1 MHRRMTVSLPLTRK
15 RIPIQVALLVLGFS
29 VLVTM
34 SLTSLWLARESD
46 RASEIVAHT
55 LEVNSAIVTYQAAL
69 RRAESGQRGFLLT
82 GDRAYL
88 NDYETGRQ
96 RFGEIQPELEQLISD
111 NPDQL
116 QRLQTLLPLVQ
127 RKLEE
132 MEQTIAMKQAGR
144 ERELLGLLQAN
155 TGLDT
160 MNEVLSRVS
169 TMLNDE
175 RSLLQDRRDYSD
187 RTSLMLF
194 IVNFA
199 GGLIIAVLALSSIS
213 LIRKRSKQVAGALEQ
228 LAAAHAELE
237 AANRNLEERVAER
250 TADLREAN
258 DEIQRFAFIVS
269 HDLRSPLV
277 NIMGFTSEME
287 ALQGDIFSDP
297 PQSAEQ
303 RAQLRSEVNEALGFI
318 KSSIAKMDRL
328 INAILGLSR
337 AGRREFTAAPV
348 QLNALLT
355 AMSKDV
361 AHRLQEIDGELEIA
375 PLPEI
380 SSDRLALE
388 QIFSNLIDNAIKYR
402 SNDRPV
408 RIRID
413 SEERG
418 NFVVIRV
425 NDNGRGVDKKDYERI
440 FELFRRAGVQDRPG
454 EGIGLAHV
462 RAMVRRLGGTIRVDS
477 ELGQGTTFTV
487 ILPKKWTA

>member
-1 MHRRMTVSLPLTRK
+1 MNVSLPLTGK
-15 RIPIQVALLVLGFS
+15 RVPVQFGLLVMGFV

-46 RASEIVAHT
+46 RASEIVAHS
-55 LEVNSAIVTYQAAL
+55 LEVNSAIVTYQGAL

-82 GDRAYL
+82 GDPAYL
-88 NDYETGRQ
+88 NDYETGRR
-96 RFGEIQPELEQLISD
+96 RFNEIRLELERLISD
-111 NPDQL
+111 NPEQMA
-116 QRLQTLLPLVQ
+116 RLQALQPLVQ
-127 RKLEE
+127 RKIEE
-132 MEQTIAMKQAGR
+132 MDGALALKRAGR
-144 ERELLGLLQAN
+144 EGDLIATLRSNA
-155 TGLDT
+155 GLDT
-160 MNEVLSRVS
+160 MNEVLSRIFA
-169 TMLNDE
+169 MLNDE
-175 RSLLQDRRDYSD
+175 RALLEDRREYSD
-187 RTSLMLF
+187 RTSILLF

-199 GGLIIAVLALSSIS
+199 GGLIIAVLALASIS
-213 LIRKRSKQVAGALEQ
+213 LIRKRSQQAAAALVQ
-228 LAAAHAELE
+228 LEAAHAEL
-237 AANRNLEERVAER
+237 ATVNRSLEERVAER

-277 NIMGFTSEME
+277 NVMGFTSEME
-287 ALQGDIFSDP
+287 ALQGDIFSEA
-297 PQSAEQ
+297 PQTPEQ
-303 RAQLRSEVNEALGFI
+303 RAQQRREVEEALGFI

-337 AGRREFTAAPV
+337 AGRREFTAQPI
-348 QLNALLT
+348 QLHQLLT

-361 AHRLQEIDGELEIA
+361 AHRLQEVDGGIEIA

-380 SSDRLALE
+380 ISDRLAME

-408 RIRID
+408 RIRLD

-425 NDNGRGVDKKDYERI
+425 SDNGRGIDQKDYERI
-440 FELFRRAGVQDRPG
+440 FELFRRAGRQDRPG

-462 RAMVRRLGGTIRVDS
+462 RTMVRRLGGTIRVDS
-477 ELGQGTTFTV
+477 ELGQGTTFTI

>member
-1 MHRRMTVSLPLTRK
+1 MSVSLPLTGK
-15 RIPIQVALLVLGFS
+15 RVPIQFGLLVMGFV

-46 RASEIVAHT
+46 QATEIVAHT
-55 LEVNSAIVTYQAAL
+55 LEVNAAIVTYQGAL
-69 RRAESGQRGFLLT
+69 RRAESGERGFLLT
-82 GDRAYL
+82 GEEAYL
-88 NDYETGRQ
+88 NDYRVGQRRLNELQRQVQDLIADNPQQQSRFRTVLPLIERKMEKLATTIALKQRGQDEEAIAITRTGAGLELMNQ
-96 RFGEIQPELEQLISD
+96 ILEQISSMLA
-111 NPDQL
+111 NERAL
-116 QRLQTLLPLVQ
+116 
-127 RKLEE
+127 LEE
-132 MEQTIAMKQAGR
+132 RQQYA
-144 ERELLGLLQAN
+144 
-155 TGLDT
+155 
-160 MNEVLSRVS
+160 
-169 TMLNDE
+169 
-175 RSLLQDRRDYSD
+175 D
-187 RTSLMLF
+187 RTNLLLF

-199 GGLIIAVLALSSIS
+199 GGLIIAVLALASIS
-213 LIRKRSKQVAGALEQ
+213 LIRKRSQQAAAALTE
-228 LAAAHAELE
+228 LEAAHAEL
-237 AANRNLEERVAER
+237 ATVNRSLEERVAER

-277 NIMGFTSEME
+277 NVMGFTSEME
-287 ALQGDIFSDP
+287 ALQGDIFSET
-297 PQSAEQ
+297 PQTPEQ
-303 RAQLRSEVNEALGFI
+303 RAQQRREVEEAIGFI

-337 AGRREFTAAPV
+337 AGRREFTAQPI
-348 QLNALLT
+348 QLHQLLT

-361 AHRLQEIDGELEIA
+361 AHRLQEVDGEIEIGS
-375 PLPEI
+375 LPEI
-380 SSDRLALE
+380 SSDRLAME

-408 RIRID
+408 RISLN

-425 NDNGRGVDKKDYERI
+425 SDNGRGIDQKDYERI
-440 FELFRRAGVQDRPG
+440 FELFRRAGRQDRPG

>member
-1 MHRRMTVSLPLTRK
+1 MSLALPLTGK
-15 RIPIQVALLVLGFS
+15 RIPVQFGLLVMGFA

-46 RASEIVAHT
+46 QATEIVAHT
-55 LEVNSAIVTYQAAL
+55 LEVNSAIVTYQGAL
-69 RRAESGQRGFLLT
+69 RRAESGERGFLLT
-82 GDRAYL
+82 GEEVYLDDYRA
-88 NDYETGRQ
+88 GQ
-96 RFGEIQPELEQLISD
+96 RRLGEIQSQLEALIAD
-111 NPDQL
+111 NPEQ
-116 QRLQTLLPLVQ
+116 QARFKTVLPLIE
-127 RKLEE
+127 RK
-132 MEQTIAMKQAGR
+132 MEKLATTIALKQQGRSDEAIAITKTGAGLELMNQILGQVFAMIAS
-144 ERELLGLLQAN
+144 ERELLEQRQRYA
-155 TGLDT
+155 
-160 MNEVLSRVS
+160 
-169 TMLNDE
+169 
-175 RSLLQDRRDYSD
+175 D
-187 RTSLMLF
+187 RTNIILF

-199 GGLIIAVLALSSIS
+199 GGLIIAVLALASIS
-213 LIRKRSKQVAGALEQ
+213 LIRKRSQQAASALEQ
-228 LAAAHAELE
+228 LEVAHAELE
-237 AANRNLEERVAER
+237 AANRSLEERVAER

-297 PQSAEQ
+297 PQPAEQ
-303 RAQLRSEVNEALGFI
+303 RAQLRREVNEALGFI

-328 INAILGLSR
+328 INAILNLSR
-337 AGRREFTAAPV
+337 AGRREFTASPI

-361 AHRLQEIDGELEIA
+361 AHRLQEIDGEMEIA
-375 PLPEI
+375 PLLEI

-388 QIFSNLIDNAIKYR
+388 QVFSNLIDNAIKYR

-418 NFVVIRV
+418 NFAVIRV
-425 NDNGRGVDKKDYERI
+425 ADNGRGIDKKDYERI

-462 RAMVRRLGGTIRVDS
+462 RALVRRLGGTIRVDS

>member
-1 MHRRMTVSLPLTRK
+1 MTVALPLTRK
-15 RIPIQVALLVLGFS
+15 RIPIQLALLMLGFA

-55 LEVNSAIVTYQAAL
+55 LEVNSAIVTYQGAL

-88 NDYETGRQ
+88 NDYEAGRR
-96 RFGEIQPELEQLISD
+96 RFTEIQPELERLISD
-111 NPDQL
+111 NPQQMARMQAL
-116 QRLQTLLPLVQ
+116 QPLVQ
-127 RKLEE
+127 RKLQE
-132 MEQTIAMKQAGR
+132 MEQTVALKQAGR
-144 ERELLGLLQAN
+144 EQEMFDLLRAN

-160 MNEVLSRVS
+160 MNEVLSGIF

-175 RSLLQDRRDYSD
+175 RSLLENRREYSD
-187 RTSLMLF
+187 RTSIMLF
-194 IVNFA
+194 VVNFA

-213 LIRKRSKQVAGALEQ
+213 LIRKRSQQAASALQQ
-228 LAAAHAELE
+228 LEAAHVELE
-237 AANRNLEERVAER
+237 AANRSLEERVAER

-297 PQSAEQ
+297 PQPAEQ
-303 RAQLRSEVNEALGFI
+303 RAQLRREVNEALGFI

-328 INAILGLSR
+328 INAILNLSR
-337 AGRREFTAAPV
+337 AGRREFTASPI

-388 QIFSNLIDNAIKYR
+388 QVFSNLIDNAIKYR

-418 NFVVIRV
+418 NFAVIRV
-425 NDNGRGVDKKDYERI
+425 ADNGRGIDKKDYERI

-462 RAMVRRLGGTIRVDS
+462 RALVRRLGGTIRVES

>member
-1 MHRRMTVSLPLTRK
+1 MSLALPLTGK
-15 RIPIQVALLVLGFS
+15 RIPIQFGLLIMGFA

-46 RASEIVAHT
+46 RAMEIVAHT
-55 LEVNSAIVTYQAAL
+55 LEVNSAIVTYQGAL
-69 RRAESGQRGFLLT
+69 RRAESGERGFLLT
-82 GDRAYL
+82 GEEIYL
-88 NDYETGRQ
+88 NDYREGQ
-96 RFGEIQPELEQLISD
+96 RRLGQIQSQLQALISD
-111 NPDQL
+111 NPEQ
-116 QRLQTLLPLVQ
+116 QARLQNVLPLIE
-127 RKLEE
+127 RKMEKLATTIALKQQGRNDEAVAITKTGVGLEVMNQILAQISSMVASERALLEE
-132 MEQTIAMKQAGR
+132 
-144 ERELLGLLQAN
+144 
-155 TGLDT
+155 
-160 MNEVLSRVS
+160 
-169 TMLNDE
+169 
-175 RSLLQDRRDYSD
+175 RRHYAD
-187 RTSLMLF
+187 RTNIILF
-194 IVNFA
+194 IVNFV
-199 GGLIIAVLALSSIS
+199 GGLIIAVLALASIN
-213 LIRKRSKQVAGALEQ
+213 LIRKRSQQAASALEQ
-228 LAAAHAELE
+228 LEVAHAEL
-237 AANRNLEERVAER
+237 AAVNRNLEERVAER

-297 PQSAEQ
+297 PQPVEQ
-303 RAQLRSEVNEALGFI
+303 RAQLRREVNEALGFI

-328 INAILGLSR
+328 INAILNLSR

-361 AHRLQEIDGELEIA
+361 AHRLQEIDGGLEIA

-425 NDNGRGVDKKDYERI
+425 ND
-440 FELFRRAGVQDRPG
+440 
-454 EGIGLAHV
+454 
-462 RAMVRRLGGTIRVDS
+462 
-477 ELGQGTTFTV
+477 
-487 ILPKKWTA
+487 

>member
-1 MHRRMTVSLPLTRK
+1 MSLALPLTGK
-15 RIPIQVALLVLGFS
+15 RIPVQFGLLVMGFA

-46 RASEIVAHT
+46 QATEIVAHT
-55 LEVNSAIVTYQAAL
+55 LEVNSTIVTYQGAL
-69 RRAESGQRGFLLT
+69 RRAESGERGFLLT
-82 GDRAYL
+82 GEEVYL
-88 NDYETGRQ
+88 NDYREGQ
-96 RFGEIQPELEQLISD
+96 RRLGEIQSQLQALIAD
-111 NPDQL
+111 NPEQ
-116 QRLQTLLPLVQ
+116 QARFKTVLPLIE
-127 RKLEE
+127 RK
-132 MEQTIAMKQAGR
+132 MEKLATTIALKQQGRDAEAIAITKTGAGLELMNQILSQVFAMIAS
-144 ERELLGLLQAN
+144 ERELLEQRQRYA
-155 TGLDT
+155 
-160 MNEVLSRVS
+160 
-169 TMLNDE
+169 
-175 RSLLQDRRDYSD
+175 D
-187 RTSLMLF
+187 RTNIILF
-194 IVNFA
+194 LVNFA
-199 GGLIIAVLALSSIS
+199 GGLIIAVLALASIN
-213 LIRKRSKQVAGALEQ
+213 LIRKRSQQAASALQQ
-228 LAAAHAELE
+228 LEVAHAELE
-237 AANRNLEERVAER
+237 TVNRSLEERVAER

-297 PQSAEQ
+297 PQPAEQ
-303 RAQLRSEVNEALGFI
+303 RAQLRREVNEALGFI

-328 INAILGLSR
+328 INAILNLSR
-337 AGRREFTAAPV
+337 AGRREFTASPV
-348 QLNALLT
+348 QLSALLT

-361 AHRLQEIDGELEIA
+361 AHRLQEIEGELEIA

-388 QIFSNLIDNAIKYR
+388 QVFSNLIDNAIKYR

-418 NFVVIRV
+418 NFAVIRV
-425 NDNGRGVDKKDYERI
+425 ADNGRGIDKKDYERI

>member
-1 MHRRMTVSLPLTRK
+1 MSLALPLTGK
-15 RIPIQVALLVLGFS
+15 RIPIQFGLLIMGFA

-46 RASEIVAHT
+46 RAMEIVAHT
-55 LEVNSAIVTYQAAL
+55 LEVNSAIVTYQGAL
-69 RRAESGQRGFLLT
+69 RRAESGERGFLLT
-82 GDRAYL
+82 GEEIYL
-88 NDYETGRQ
+88 NDYREGQ
-96 RFGEIQPELEQLISD
+96 RRLGQIQGQLQALISD
-111 NPDQL
+111 NPEQ
-116 QRLQTLLPLVQ
+116 QARLQNVLPLIE
-127 RKLEE
+127 RKMEKLATTIALKQQGRNDEAVAITKTGVGLEVMNQILAQISSMIASERALLEE
-132 MEQTIAMKQAGR
+132 
-144 ERELLGLLQAN
+144 
-155 TGLDT
+155 
-160 MNEVLSRVS
+160 
-169 TMLNDE
+169 
-175 RSLLQDRRDYSD
+175 RRHYAD
-187 RTSLMLF
+187 RTNIVLF
-194 IVNFA
+194 IVNFV
-199 GGLIIAVLALSSIS
+199 GGLIIAVLALASIN
-213 LIRKRSKQVAGALEQ
+213 LIRKRSQQAASALEQ
-228 LAAAHAELE
+228 LEVAHAEL
-237 AANRNLEERVAER
+237 AAVNRNLEERVAER

-297 PQSAEQ
+297 PQPAEQ
-303 RAQLRSEVNEALGFI
+303 RAQLRREVNEALGFI

-328 INAILGLSR
+328 INAILNLSR

-462 RAMVRRLGGTIRVDS
+462 RALVRRLGGSIRVDS

>member
-1 MHRRMTVSLPLTRK
+1 MSLALPLTGK
-15 RIPIQVALLVLGFS
+15 RIPVQFGLLVMGFA

-46 RASEIVAHT
+46 QATEIVAHT
-55 LEVNSAIVTYQAAL
+55 LEVNSAIVTYQGAL
-69 RRAESGQRGFLLT
+69 RRAESGERGFLLT
-82 GDRAYL
+82 GEEAYL
-88 NDYETGRQ
+88 NDYRQ
-96 RFGEIQPELEQLISD
+96 GQRRLGEIQSQLQALISD
-111 NPDQL
+111 NPEQ
-116 QRLQTLLPLVQ
+116 QARLQTVLPLIE
-127 RKLEE
+127 RK
-132 MEQTIAMKQAGR
+132 MEKLATTIALKQQGRNDEAVAITKTGAGLELMNQILAQVSSMIAS
-144 ERELLGLLQAN
+144 ERELLA
-155 TGLDT
+155 
-160 MNEVLSRVS
+160 
-169 TMLNDE
+169 E
-175 RSLLQDRRDYSD
+175 RQRYAD
-187 RTSLMLF
+187 RTNIILF

-199 GGLIIAVLALSSIS
+199 GGLVIAVLALASIN
-213 LIRKRSKQVAGALEQ
+213 LIRKRSQQAASALEQ
-228 LAAAHAELE
+228 LEVAHAELE
-237 AANRNLEERVAER
+237 TVNRSLEERVAER

-297 PQSAEQ
+297 PQPAEQ
-303 RAQLRSEVNEALGFI
+303 RAQLRREVNEALGFI

-328 INAILGLSR
+328 INAILNLSR
-337 AGRREFTAAPV
+337 AGRREFTASPI
-348 QLNALLT
+348 QLTALLT

-361 AHRLQEIDGELEIA
+361 AHRLQEIEGELEIA

-388 QIFSNLIDNAIKYR
+388 QVFSNLIDNAIKYR

-418 NFVVIRV
+418 NFAVIRV
-425 NDNGRGVDKKDYERI
+425 ADNGRGIDKKDYERI

>member
-1 MHRRMTVSLPLTRK
+1 MSVSLPLTGK
-15 RIPIQVALLVLGFS
+15 RVPIQFGLLVMGFV

-46 RASEIVAHT
+46 RASEIVAHS
-55 LEVNSAIVTYQAAL
+55 LEVNSAIVTYQGAL

-82 GDRAYL
+82 GDPAYL
-88 NDYETGRQ
+88 NDYEAGRR
-96 RFGEIQPELEQLISD
+96 RFDEIKPELERLISD
-111 NPDQL
+111 NPEQMARM
-116 QRLQTLLPLVQ
+116 QAMQPLVQ
-127 RKLEE
+127 RKIEE
-132 MEQTIAMKQAGR
+132 MERTLAMKQAGR
-144 ERELLGLLQAN
+144 ERELAASLQAN

-160 MNEVLSRVS
+160 MNEVLSRIFA
-169 TMLNDE
+169 MLNDE
-175 RSLLQDRRDYSD
+175 RALLKDRREYSD
-187 RTSLMLF
+187 RTSILLF

-199 GGLIIAVLALSSIS
+199 GGLIIAVLALASIS
-213 LIRKRSKQVAGALEQ
+213 LIRKRSQQAAEALEQ
-228 LAAAHAELE
+228 LAAAHTELE
-237 AANRNLEERVAER
+237 AANRSLEERVAER

-277 NIMGFTSEME
+277 NVMGFTSEME
-287 ALQGDIFSDP
+287 ALQGDIFSET
-297 PQSAEQ
+297 PQTPEQ
-303 RAQLRSEVNEALGFI
+303 RAQQRREVAEALGFI

-337 AGRREFTAAPV
+337 AGRREFTAQPI
-348 QLNALLT
+348 QLHQLLT

-361 AHRLQEIDGELEIA
+361 AHRLQEVDGEIEIA

-380 SSDRLALE
+380 ISDRLAME
-388 QIFSNLIDNAIKYR
+388 QIFSNLLDNAIKYR
-402 SNDRPV
+402 SNDRPL
-408 RIRID
+408 RISLD

-418 NFVVIRV
+418 NFAVIRV
-425 NDNGRGVDKKDYERI
+425 SDNGRGIDQKDYERI
-440 FELFRRAGVQDRPG
+440 FELFRRAGRQDRPG

-477 ELGQGTTFTV
+477 ELGQGTTFTI

>member
-1 MHRRMTVSLPLTRK
+1 MSVSLPLTGK
-15 RIPIQVALLVLGFS
+15 RVPIQFGLLVMGFI

-55 LEVNSAIVTYQAAL
+55 LEVNSAIITYQSAL

-88 NDYETGRQ
+88 SDYETGRR
-96 RFGEIQPELEQLISD
+96 RFDEIRPDLESLISD
-111 NPDQL
+111 NPEQMA
-116 QRLQTLLPLVQ
+116 RLQALQPLVQ
-127 RKLEE
+127 RKIEE
-132 MEQTIAMKQAGR
+132 MEQTLAMKQTGR
-144 ERELLGLLQAN
+144 EQELLASLRAN

-160 MNEVLSRVS
+160 MNEVLSRIS

-175 RSLLQDRRDYSD
+175 RALLEDRRQYSD
-187 RTSLMLF
+187 RTSIMLF

-199 GGLIIAVLALSSIS
+199 GGLIIAVLALASIS
-213 LIRKRSKQVAGALEQ
+213 LIRKRSQQAATALVQ
-228 LAAAHAELE
+228 LEAAHAEL
-237 AANRNLEERVAER
+237 ATVNRSLEERVAER

-277 NIMGFTSEME
+277 NVMGFTSEME
-287 ALQGDIFSDP
+287 ALQGDIFSET
-297 PQSAEQ
+297 PQTPEQ
-303 RAQLRSEVNEALGFI
+303 RAQQRREVEEALGFI

-337 AGRREFTAAPV
+337 AGRREFTAQPI
-348 QLNALLT
+348 QLHQLLS

-361 AHRLQEIDGELEIA
+361 AHRLQEVGGEIEIGS
-375 PLPEI
+375 LPEI
-380 SSDRLALE
+380 SSDRLAME

-408 RIRID
+408 RISLD

-425 NDNGRGVDKKDYERI
+425 SDNGRGIDKKDYERI

-462 RAMVRRLGGTIRVDS
+462 RAMVRRLGGTIRIDS
-477 ELGQGTTFTV
+477 EPGQGTTFTV

>member
-1 MHRRMTVSLPLTRK
+1 MSVSLPLTGK
-15 RIPIQVALLVLGFS
+15 RVPIQFGLLVMGFV

-55 LEVNSAIVTYQAAL
+55 LEVNSAIVTYQGAL

-88 NDYETGRQ
+88 NDYEAGRR
-96 RFGEIQPELEQLISD
+96 RFDEIRPELERLISD
-111 NPDQL
+111 NPEQMA
-116 QRLQTLLPLVQ
+116 RLQALQPLVQ
-127 RKLEE
+127 RKIEE
-132 MEQTIAMKQAGR
+132 MEQTLAMKQAGR
-144 ERELLGLLQAN
+144 ERELLASLQAN

-160 MNEVLSRVS
+160 MNEMLSRIS

-175 RSLLQDRRDYSD
+175 RALLEDRREYSD
-187 RTSLMLF
+187 RTSIMLF

-199 GGLIIAVLALSSIS
+199 GGLIIAVLALASIS
-213 LIRKRSKQVAGALEQ
+213 LIRKRSQQAAAALVQ
-228 LAAAHAELE
+228 LEAAHAEL
-237 AANRNLEERVAER
+237 ATVNRSLEERVAER

-277 NIMGFTSEME
+277 NVMGFTSEME
-287 ALQGDIFSDP
+287 ALQGEIFSET
-297 PQSAEQ
+297 PQTPEQ
-303 RAQLRSEVNEALGFI
+303 RAQQRREVEEALGFI

-337 AGRREFTAAPV
+337 AGRREFTAQPI
-348 QLNALLT
+348 QLHQLLT

-361 AHRLQEIDGELEIA
+361 AHRLQEVGGEIEIA
-375 PLPEI
+375 SLPEI
-380 SSDRLALE
+380 SSDRLAME

-408 RIRID
+408 RISLD

-425 NDNGRGVDKKDYERI
+425 SDNGRGIDQKDYERI
-440 FELFRRAGVQDRPG
+440 FELFRRAGRQDRPG

-477 ELGQGTTFTV
+477 ELGQGTTFTI

>member
-1 MHRRMTVSLPLTRK
+1 MSLALPLTGK
-15 RIPIQVALLVLGFS
+15 RIPIQFGLLIMGFA

-46 RASEIVAHT
+46 RAMEIVAHT
-55 LEVNSAIVTYQAAL
+55 LEVNSAIVTYQGAL
-69 RRAESGQRGFLLT
+69 RRAESGERGFLLT
-82 GDRAYL
+82 GEEVYL
-88 NDYETGRQ
+88 NDYREGQ
-96 RFGEIQPELEQLISD
+96 RRLGQIQSQLQALISD
-111 NPDQL
+111 NPEQ
-116 QRLQTLLPLVQ
+116 QARLQNVLPLIE
-127 RKLEE
+127 RKMEKLATTIALKQQGRNDEAVAITKTGVGLEVMNQILAQISSMIASERALLEE
-132 MEQTIAMKQAGR
+132 
-144 ERELLGLLQAN
+144 
-155 TGLDT
+155 
-160 MNEVLSRVS
+160 
-169 TMLNDE
+169 
-175 RSLLQDRRDYSD
+175 RRHYAD
-187 RTSLMLF
+187 RTNIILF
-194 IVNFA
+194 IVNFV
-199 GGLIIAVLALSSIS
+199 GGLIIAVLALASIN
-213 LIRKRSKQVAGALEQ
+213 LIRKRSQQAASALEQ
-228 LAAAHAELE
+228 LEVAHAEL
-237 AANRNLEERVAER
+237 AAVNRNLEERVAER

-297 PQSAEQ
+297 PQPAEQ
-303 RAQLRSEVNEALGFI
+303 RAQLRREVNEALGFI

-328 INAILGLSR
+328 INAILNLSR

-388 QIFSNLIDNAIKYR
+388 QVFSNLIDNAIKYR

-418 NFVVIRV
+418 NFALIRV
-425 NDNGRGVDKKDYERI
+425 ADNGRGIDKKDYERI

-462 RAMVRRLGGTIRVDS
+462 RALVRRLGGSIRVDS

>member
-1 MHRRMTVSLPLTRK
+1 MTVALPLTRK
-15 RIPIQVALLVLGFS
+15 RIPIQFALLVLGFS

-46 RASEIVAHT
+46 KASEIVAHT
-55 LEVNSAIVTYQAAL
+55 LEVNSAIVTYQGAL

-88 NDYETGRQ
+88 NDYEIGRR

-111 NPDQL
+111 NPEQIERLRVL
-116 QRLQTLLPLVQ
+116 QPLVQ

-132 MEQTIAMKQAGR
+132 MAQTVALKQAGR
-144 ERELLGLLQAN
+144 DRELLAMLQAN

-160 MNEVLSRVS
+160 MNEVLSRIS

-175 RSLLQDRRDYSD
+175 RSLLDDRRDYSD
-187 RTSLMLF
+187 RTSVMLF
-194 IVNFA
+194 IVNFV

-213 LIRKRSKQVAGALEQ
+213 LIRKRSKQVSAALEQ

-237 AANRNLEERVAER
+237 AVNQSLEERVAER

-287 ALQGDIFSDP
+287 ALQDDIFSDP
-297 PQSAEQ
+297 PQPAEQ
-303 RAQLRSEVNEALGFI
+303 RAQLRREVTEALGFI

-328 INAILGLSR
+328 INAILNLSR
-337 AGRREFTAAPV
+337 AGRREFTASPV
-348 QLNALLT
+348 QLNTLLT

-361 AHRLQEIDGELEIA
+361 AHRLQEIEGELEIA

-418 NFVVIRV
+418 NFAVIRV
-425 NDNGRGVDKKDYERI
+425 ADNGRGIDKKDYERI

>member
-1 MHRRMTVSLPLTRK
+1 MSVSLPLTRN
-15 RIPIQVALLVLGFS
+15 RIPIQLALLVAGFV

-46 RASEIVAHT
+46 QASEIVAHS
-55 LEVNSAIVTYQAAL
+55 LEVNSAIITYQAAL

-82 GDRAYL
+82 ADPAYL
-88 NDYETGRQ
+88 NDYEAGR
-96 RFGEIQPELEQLISD
+96 RRLFEIEPELAGLISD
-111 NPDQL
+111 NLEQVS
-116 QRLQTLLPLVQ
+116 RLQGVKPLVQ
-127 RKLEE
+127 RKLDE
-132 MEQTIAMKQAGR
+132 MEQALALKQAGR
-144 ERELLGLLQAN
+144 DRELLAMLSSNA
-155 TGLDT
+155 GLDT
-160 MNEVLSRVS
+160 MNEILSGIFAMQS
-169 TMLNDE
+169 DE
-175 RSLLQDRRDYSD
+175 RTLLQDRREYAD
-187 RTSLMLF
+187 RTNIMLF
-194 IVNFA
+194 VVNFV
-199 GGLIIAVLALSSIS
+199 GGLIIAVLALASITQ
-213 LIRKRSKQVAGALEQ
+213 IRKRSEQAAQANLQ

-237 AANRNLEERVAER
+237 AANRGLEERVAER

-297 PQSAEQ
+297 PQTTEQ
-303 RAQLRSEVNEALGFI
+303 RAQLRREVNEALGFI
-318 KSSIAKMDRL
+318 KNSIAKMDRL

-337 AGRREFTAAPV
+337 AGRREFTSQQI
-348 QLNALLT
+348 QLNTLLT
-355 AMSKDV
+355 AMSRDV
-361 AHRLQEIDGELEIA
+361 AHRLQEVGGELEIA

-380 SSDRLALE
+380 SSDRLGLE
-388 QIFSNLIDNAIKYR
+388 QVFSNLIDNAIKYR

-425 NDNGRGVDKKDYERI
+425 TDNGRGVDKKDYERI

-462 RAMVRRLGGTIRVDS
+462 RATVRRIGGTIRVDS
-477 ELGQGTTFTV
+477 ELGQGTTFTI
-487 ILPKKWTA
+487 ILPKRWTA